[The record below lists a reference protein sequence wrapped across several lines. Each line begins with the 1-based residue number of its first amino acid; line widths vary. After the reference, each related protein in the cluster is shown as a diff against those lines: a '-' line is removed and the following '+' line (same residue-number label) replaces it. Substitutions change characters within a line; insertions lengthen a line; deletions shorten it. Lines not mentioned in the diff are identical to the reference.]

1 MSYLVRRAIHACVL
15 LAGVSALTFLLL
27 QLAPGDYF
35 SGLQA
40 NPQIAPQTVAALREH
55 YGLTRSFPVRYWR
68 WIEGVFHGDLGVSF
82 AYSTPVAPLLLVRAR
97 NTLLLASAA
106 MALTWL
112 LALPLGVWAAARK
125 GKLLDRA
132 LGVATSGLL
141 IIPDLMVA
149 LVLLLLAVRTG
160 AFPAG
165 GMFSVHFADL
175 GWTQKLRDIAM
186 HLFLP
191 LMALVLT
198 SLPIVLRHVRA
209 AMVEVLDAPFIR
221 TARAHGIPPMR
232 MMFRHALPAAANPLL
247 TLLGF
252 SFAALLSG
260 SMLVE
265 VVLSWPGLGPL
276 LLEAVLSRDVYLVV
290 GGVMLSTVFLLVGN
304 FLADALLYW
313 CDPRIRAD

>member
-1 MSYLVRRAIHACVL
+1 MRYLARRAVHALLL
-15 LAGVSALTFLLL
+15 LAGVSVLTFLLL

-55 YGLTRSFPVRYWR
+55 YGLTRSLPIRYWR
-68 WIEGVFHGDLGVSF
+68 WIEGVIHGDLGVSF

-112 LALPLGVWAAARK
+112 LALPLGIWAATQK

-132 LGVATSGLL
+132 LGVTTSGLL
-141 IIPDLMVA
+141 IIPDLMIA
-149 LVLLLLAVRTG
+149 LVLLLLAVRTS

-165 GMFSVHFADL
+165 GMVSLHFADL
-175 GWTQKLRDIAM
+175 TWTQKLRDIVM

-191 LMALVLT
+191 VAALVLT

-209 AMVEVLDAPFIR
+209 SMVEVLDAPFIR
-221 TARAHGIPPMR
+221 AARAHGIPPSR
-232 MMFRHALPAAANPLL
+232 LLFRHALPAAANPLF
-247 TLLGF
+247 TLLGL
-252 SFAALLSG
+252 SFASLLSG

-276 LLEAVLSRDVYLVV
+276 LLEAVLARDVYLVV
-290 GGVMLSTVFLLVGN
+290 GGVMLSTVFLLAGN